1 MSLKDDIAKLL
12 NIVSAENASD
22 TPDFIL
28 GEYLVGCLDAFDR
41 AVKRREEWYGRPCGS
56 GKSIMGVQVIVDPGM
71 PPGTIE
77 LRSPK
82 STVRVENLAP
92 FDTEAKAC

>member
-28 GEYLVGCLDAFDR
+28 GEYLAACLAAFDH
-41 AVKRREEWYGRPCGS
+41 ATKQRETWYGRPCGG
-56 GKSIMGVQVIVDPGM
+56 GKSIMGVQVIVDPSM
-71 PPGTIE
+71 PPGTVE
-77 LRSPK
+77 LRGPHN
-82 STVRVENLAP
+82 TVRVENLAVI
-92 FDTEAKAC
+92 DTEVK